1 MVSAEEEDGI
11 QIGIYRKLSTFA
23 CEYKLIKLFVS
34 QLVTSY
40 LYSHLLHV
48 IDTFLYFCMFYD
60 LNSILCLL
68 LVQES

>member
-11 QIGIYRKLSTFA
+11 QIGIYHKLSTFA

-34 QLVTSY
+34 QLVTRY

-48 IDTFLYFCMFYD
+48 IDTFLYFVCFM
-60 LNSILCLL
+60 I
-68 LVQES
+68 